1 MSVVSQPSKT
11 TLTMAEENQE
21 IQVKTVER
29 ELVINARASEVDI
42 ALLEDKILVEL
53 HKEKTNNQF
62 AVGDVY
68 LGRVKK
74 ILPGLNAAFVD
85 VGYEKEAFLHYLD
98 LGPQF
103 RSLLKF
109 KNAVTSGNEAEMTMD
124 KFKLE
129 PDIEKNGKI
138 ATMLNVG
145 DLIPVQIAKE
155 PISTKGP
162 RISSE
167 ISFAG
172 RYIVLVPFSNRISVS
187 QKIRSGEERS
197 RLKRLMQSIKPNNYG
212 VIIRTVAENKKVADL
227 DADLKTLIDKWERC
241 IAEMTKMT
249 ASGRMVSE
257 QDQTT
262 VMLRDLLNESF
273 NNIHVNDQTLYE
285 DIKSYIQTI
294 APQKAEIVKLYKGKD
309 PIFDNFGVSRQ
320 IKGLF
325 GKVVTIRNGVYL
337 IIEHTEAM
345 HVIDVNSGHRVN
357 KENTQEENALIVNI
371 EAAKEIARQLRLRD
385 MGGIIIVDF
394 IDMHEAAHR
403 KQLFDVLCQEMAL
416 DRAKH
421 TILPATKFGL
431 IQITRQRVRPAT
443 EVQVQE
449 KCPVCDGEG
458 KIRPAILYIDEIEN
472 NLKYLL
478 LDQNENN
485 ITLQVHPFIG
495 AYLTIGWHSIRRQW
509 MRKYHKKFK
518 VQSMPEFH
526 MLQYNFQN
534 ANGDD
539 IKI

>member
-1 MSVVSQPSKT
+1 
-11 TLTMAEENQE
+11 MAEEEIQQ

-109 KNAVTSGNEAEMTMD
+109 KNMLTSGNNPEVTMD

-138 ATMLNVG
+138 ANMLNVG

-162 RISSE
+162 RISAE
-167 ISFAG
+167 VSFAG

-197 RLKRLMQSIKPNNYG
+197 RLKRLIQSIKPANYG

-227 DADLKTLIDKWERC
+227 DADLKALVEKWEHC
-241 IAEMTKMT
+241 IAEMSKMT
-249 ASGRMVSE
+249 SSGRMVSE
-257 QDQTT
+257 QDQTM

-273 NNIHVNDQTLYE
+273 NNIHVNDETLYE

-309 PIFDNFGVSRQ
+309 SIFDYFGVSRQ

-394 IDMHEAAHR
+394 IDMREAAHR

-472 NLKYLL
+472 NLRYLL
-478 LDQNENN
+478 LDQNENH

-495 AYLTIGWHSIRRQW
+495 AYLTKGWFSIRRKW
-509 MRKYHKKFK
+509 MKKYGKSFK
-518 VQSMPEFH
+518 VQSMPDFH